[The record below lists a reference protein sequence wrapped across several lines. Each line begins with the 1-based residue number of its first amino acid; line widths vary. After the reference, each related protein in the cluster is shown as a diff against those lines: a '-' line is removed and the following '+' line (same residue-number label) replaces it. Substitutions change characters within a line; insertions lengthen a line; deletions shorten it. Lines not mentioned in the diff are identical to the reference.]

1 MSKSPPRGLPFLAVN
16 LPPGEVG
23 VDILIIIIIILAGS
37 HCLLYITCRVKT
49 RQVRGHVPARNMTQ
63 CPLASLR

>member
-16 LPPGEVG
+16 LPPWRGWSRYPW
-23 VDILIIIIIILAGS
+23 IIILAGS